1 MGHRPGHEDAPET
14 LSQKKQR
21 YLNTRLV
28 SGSKDTAG
36 TAQKAAVDK
45 LGFRYNVGGSNV
57 ASNVFSDRN
66 GKVLKQNNV
75 VKFTPSFLGNASG
88 NWQIF
93 PSASVG
99 RTNGDGEITLVNE
112 NGWNFT
118 FDSAKHK
125 NFISASFIEFVED
138 GPT

>member
-1 MGHRPGHEDAPET
+1 MPT
-14 LSQKKQR
+14 NLQKSIK
-21 YLNTRLV
+21 YLQGYKV
-28 SGSKDTAG
+28 SGSKSTVE

-45 LGFRYNVGGSNV
+45 QGWKYRVGGAGSN
-57 ASNVFSDRN
+57 NLFRDRN
-66 GKVLKQNNV
+66 GKILKQNNV
-75 VKFTPSFLGNASG
+75 VKFTPSFLGNAPG

-93 PSASVG
+93 SSASKG
-99 RTNGDGEITLVNE
+99 RSTGDGEITLVNNT

-125 NFISASFIEFVED
+125 NFISASFIEFVDD